1 MKPKIGIIGGMGPL
15 ATTIFLKKVI
25 DCTNARIDQD
35 NVPLAI
41 INDTIVPD
49 RTAFLLGK
57 STDNP
62 LTYLIKDMHDLEALG
77 CNYASMIC
85 NTSHSFYEELKENT
99 NMQLI
104 NMVELT
110 LEEVKN
116 KGYNRP
122 GLMAT
127 DGTIKAQVYDKFN
140 KYDLDI
146 IIPEVSIQ
154 KEINELIYDYVK
166 KNIKAPEYKFIDIIE
181 YFKSSGC
188 DSIILGCTELS
199 VIVDDLNIQKDNIID
214 STTILA
220 DKIVKIYKSS

>member
-25 DCTNARIDQD
+25 DCTNAEIDQD
-35 NVPLAI
+35 NIPLVI
-41 INDTIVPD
+41 INDTLIPD

-57 STDNP
+57 STESP
-62 LTYLIKDMHDLEALG
+62 LPHLIKDIHDLKSIG
-77 CNYASMIC
+77 CNYVAMIC
-85 NTSHSFYEELKENT
+85 NTSHSFYNELENNT

-116 KGYNRP
+116 RRYNKP

-127 DGTIKAQVYDKFN
+127 EGTITTGVYEKFN
-140 KYDLDI
+140 TYRLDI
-146 IIPEVSIQ
+146 FLPIPSIQ
-154 KEINELIYDYVK
+154 KEINEIIYEYVK
-166 KNIKAPEYKFIDIIE
+166 KNKTVPEYKFLRIVN
-181 YFKSSGC
+181 YFKDNGC

-199 VIVDDLNIQKDNIID
+199 VTIDDLKIQENNIID

-220 DKIVKIYKSS
+220 NKIVEIYSIN